1 MQCSLSPCRVHAP
14 RHASRL
20 APSGLVAGRDARD
33 GPARRDDKV
42 KNAADLGGLD
52 VNEAVARIAAPMRSM
67 KHLAVATLT
76 EWALLTLMT
85 LPEAVLSK
93 GHLFANGL

>member
-1 MQCSLSPCRVHAP
+1 MSAAGGDRI
-14 RHASRL
+14 
-20 APSGLVAGRDARD
+20 SGG
-33 GPARRDDKV
+33 
-42 KNAADLGGLD
+42 
-52 VNEAVARIAAPMRSM
+52 VARIAAPMRSM
-67 KHLAVATLT
+67 KHLAVDTLT